1 MKCKWEI
8 CLCPL
13 LSSSCVSSLCIDDFP
28 LHKIFGRILA
38 SAALMTSLE
47 VRNEDASILFETAS
61 AKVEQTQGMHAAVT
75 KEWGKVGGQLRY
87 VHEKFTVF
95 QKSLEKL
102 DADIAALGRLASDN
116 TKKVDEGLQVLRQE
130 LNEVSTDASVQYEQ
144 AENAATTLS
153 SPRTTA
159 QLFRSAHE
167 QADTLTEAATLL
179 DALTATRDDIAAF
192 AHKLQHSEN
201 AVSKLIESSKSVQD
215 TSQDDLV
222 RLDNSLQTTIS
233 PCVDLITAAKPS
245 GECRK
250 AGREG
255 IKRFQASVRDVTTHL
270 DKESELSSVLTRE
283 TRYER

>member
-8 CLCPL
+8 CLCAL
-13 LSSSCVSSLCIDDFP
+13 LSSPCVSSLRIDGFP

-47 VRNEDASILFETAS
+47 VRSEDASILYESAG
-61 AKVEQTQGMHAAVT
+61 AKVEQTQGLHTAVT

-87 VHEKFTVF
+87 AQEKFTVF
-95 QKSLEKL
+95 QKSLENL
-102 DADIAALGRLASDN
+102 DEDIAALGRLASDH
-116 TKKVDEGLQVLRQE
+116 TKKVDEGFQVLRQE
-130 LNEVSTDASVQYEQ
+130 LKDLAADAAAKYEQ
-144 AENAATTLS
+144 AENAATILS

-167 QADTLTEAATLL
+167 QADTLTEAVTVL

-192 AHKLQHSEN
+192 AHKLQNSEN

-215 TSQDDLV
+215 TSQDDLG

-233 PCVDLITAAKPS
+233 PCIGKTTTAKPS

-255 IKRFQASVRDVTTHL
+255 NKRFQASVRGVTTHL
-270 DKESELSSVLTRE
+270 EKESELSSALTRE
-283 TRYER
+283 TR